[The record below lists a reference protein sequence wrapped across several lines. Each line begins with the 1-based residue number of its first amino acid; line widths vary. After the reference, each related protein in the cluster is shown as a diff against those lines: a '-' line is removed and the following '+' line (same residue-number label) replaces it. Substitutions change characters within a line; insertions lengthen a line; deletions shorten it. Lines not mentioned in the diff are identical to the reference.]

1 MINNIKTNRIK
12 EKICNI
18 KDYRQKQIQEI
29 YNLWKK
35 FANIEPARKD
45 PMDNILN
52 LIKKNNVE
60 KYYRFLV
67 LKTKIP
73 PKSIESSNIA
83 NARANE

>member
-52 LIKKNNVE
+52 LI
-60 KYYRFLV
+60 
-67 LKTKIP
+67 
-73 PKSIESSNIA
+73 NI
-83 NARANE
+83 